1 MNLSGRSLT
10 GAVRATA
17 AITIA
22 ITGRSLKRG
31 RQARP
36 LPLLMQL
43 PRGGCSLSA
52 PAPLSQPG
60 VRLAA
65 VSACSPGN
73 RHHFR
78 VQHRPSH
85 RFGFCGGAPL
95 TPAPGDLC
103 WDLRWAAGRACAQG
117 ERARAREAARCG
129 RLLPQPRSCCTPLLL
144 ARFARACRG
153 EACHLLGGWCDRLSA
168 VTCRCSSGEG
178 SRTA

>member
-1 MNLSGRSLT
+1 MWLPGRRAWKGGRQTPALTATLPASHLFGRSLT

-65 VSACSPGN
+65 VFACSPGTATT
-73 RHHFR
+73 
-78 VQHRPSH
+78 S
-85 RFGFCGGAPL
+85 GFSTAPA
-95 TPAPGDLC
+95 T
-103 WDLRWAAGRACAQG
+103 
-117 ERARAREAARCG
+117 ARGFAAAR
-129 RLLPQPRSCCTPLLL
+129 R
-144 ARFARACRG
+144 
-153 EACHLLGGWCDRLSA
+153 
-168 VTCRCSSGEG
+168 
-178 SRTA
+178 